1 MVIGRS
7 DEITTL
13 RNALEDDQ
21 SHFIAVYGRRRI
33 GKTFMIREAY
43 GYRFTFQHAGIYKGT
58 RAEQLFGFKASLKDA
73 GMDLPADFRNWL
85 EAFEALK
92 DLIRQSN
99 EKKKVIFIDEL
110 SWMDTAR
117 SDLIKALENFWNGW
131 ASARKDIV
139 MIVCTS
145 ATSWMIS
152 RIIHNKGG
160 LYNRLTEKIRLR
172 EFCLAECE
180 EYVKSRN
187 IVLNRA
193 QIMEYYMIFGG
204 VPYYWSFIS
213 PGQSITQN
221 VDRILFAEDAPLE
234 DEFEYLYAA
243 IFRNPKK
250 YIEIIKT
257 LGTRK
262 AGMTREE
269 IIQYSGLNN
278 SGDLTDKL
286 EELINCGFIRKYY
299 SLGKE
304 KKDALYQLIDNYT
317 LFYYQFIEGQS
328 PDTHF
333 WANQINTP
341 KINTWKGLAFER
353 ACLKHIEQIKAGLGI
368 TGVLTEVHSWR
379 CEQDPDRGILGSQID
394 LLISRR
400 DQVINLCEIKYS
412 ESEYILSAAE
422 DARIRRRISDLML
435 GTGTKC
441 AIFPTLITPYGL
453 VPNSYAGNIQSVI
466 TMTDLFRL

>member
-1 MVIGRS
+1 MIIGRS
-7 DEITTL
+7 NEIATL
-13 RNALEDDQ
+13 RNAMGDDQ

-33 GKTFMIREAY
+33 GKTYMIREAY

-58 RAEQLFGFKASLKDA
+58 RTEQLYGFKASLKEA
-73 GMDLPADFRNWL
+73 GMEVAADFGNWL

-92 DLIRQSN
+92 DLIRQSS

-110 SWMDTAR
+110 SWMDTAK
-117 SDLIKALENFWNGW
+117 SDLIRALENFWNGW
-131 ASARKDIV
+131 ASARTDIV
-139 MIVCTS
+139 LIVCTS

-160 LYNRLTEKIRLR
+160 LYNRLTERIRLG

-180 EYVKSRN
+180 DYVKSRS
-187 IVLNRA
+187 IALNRA

-204 VPYYWSFIS
+204 VPYYWSFIK
-213 PGQSITQN
+213 PGQSIAQN
-221 VDRILFAEDAPLE
+221 VDRVLFAEDAPLA

-269 IIQYSGLNN
+269 IIYNSDLKN

-317 LFYYQFIEGQS
+317 LFYYQFIAGCS

-333 WANQINTP
+333 WANKINTP
-341 KINTWKGLAFER
+341 KTNTWKGLAFER
-353 ACLKHIEQIKAGLGI
+353 VCLKHIEQIKAGLGI

-379 CEQDPDRGILGSQID
+379 CEQDSKKGTYGSQID

-412 ESEYILSAAE
+412 ESEYILSSAE
-422 DARIRRRISDLML
+422 DSRIRRRVNDLRV

-453 VPNSYAGNIQSVI
+453 VQNSYAGNIQSII
-466 TMTDLFRL
+466 TMNHLFQ